1 MASVKITSN
10 AKEYAGWLNNTVAK
24 QIEFAQM
31 VALNRTAGLVKAGE
45 LKVMQQRLDRPT
57 PYAMKSLFI
66 DPARIKGARFRS
78 RSSTNT
84 RMEAIV
90 FFKDQTGKG
99 TPATN
104 FMGPQVYGG
113 PRNHKRM
120 ERALILKGMMKRSE
134 YAVPG
139 AGVKLDAYGNVPR
152 GTVIKIMSAI
162 NAFSEVGYMAN
173 RTGSRRSSKK
183 AATADYFVSTTA
195 RPGRGIWQRKAF
207 ASGVGIRPVF
217 LFAEGSPKYRVR
229 VPFDKIASNIFI
241 ARFDAEFDKAF
252 AEAMRTAR

>member
-1 MASVKITSN
+1 MASVKVTTN

-24 QIEFAQM
+24 QMEFAQM

-45 LKVMQQRLDRPT
+45 LKVIAQRIDRPT
-57 PYAMKSLFI
+57 PYTLKSVFI
-66 DPARIKGARFRS
+66 DPARIKGARFKART
-78 RSSTNT
+78 STNT

-90 FFKDQTGKG
+90 FLKDDAGKG
-99 TPATN
+99 TPATY
-104 FMGPQVYGG
+104 FMGPNVFGG
-113 PRNHKRM
+113 ARQHKRM

-134 YAVPG
+134 YAVPTS
-139 AGVKLDAYGNVPR
+139 AVKLDSFGNVPR

-162 NAFSEVGYMAN
+162 RAFSEVGYMAN

-217 LFAEGSPKYRVR
+217 VFTEGSPKYRVR

-241 ARFDAEFDKAF
+241 ARFDAEFDRAF
-252 AEAMRTAR
+252 TEAMRTAR